1 MPPRLRVRAIKDKSD
16 YKDIIKLHKA
26 WADRYMLLWYL
37 FVVTL
42 FAGISFLLDES
53 SLEAAVKTNA
63 YILLAVI
70 VVIGAVWQVAGL
82 TIARLHMLLEGVV
95 PPDAQNQSSP
105 PPDVITGI

>member
-1 MPPRLRVRAIKDKSD
+1 MKDKSD

-53 SLEAAVKTNA
+53 SLEAAVKTA
-63 YILLAVI
+63 SYATRRRRPSRRTKPVKP
-70 VVIGAVWQVAGL
+70 
-82 TIARLHMLLEGVV
+82 T
-95 PPDAQNQSSP
+95 S
-105 PPDVITGI
+105 

>member
-1 MPPRLRVRAIKDKSD
+1 MKDKSD

-70 VVIGAVWQVAGL
+70 VVKRSGRRPG
-82 TIARLHMLLEGVV
+82 
-95 PPDAQNQSSP
+95 SP
-105 PPDVITGI
+105 LRGFICY